1 MYSVDELVNVYFFQ
15 REFFYQKK
23 KKMKKEKK
31 KETLQYPFSF
41 VGFVIKIFLVC
52 SIRYIIL
59 VIYRVLF
66 LKRLKT
72 VINGLFTKQL
82 LIKVQSKVANK
93 EKKKL

>member
-1 MYSVDELVNVYFFQ
+1 MNLLMCIFSRENFFTK
-15 REFFYQKK
+15 KK